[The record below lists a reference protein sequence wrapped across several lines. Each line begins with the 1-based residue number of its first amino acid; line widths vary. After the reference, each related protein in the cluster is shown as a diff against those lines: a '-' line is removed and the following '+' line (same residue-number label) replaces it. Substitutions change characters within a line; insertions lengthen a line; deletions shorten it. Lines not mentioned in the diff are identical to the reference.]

1 MGGIIFFKYQI
12 DVTVFAMN
20 ILSGEIFICQNNF
33 RKGSDRFHRTPSL
46 AASVTVKV
54 RLGKGYKA

>member
-1 MGGIIFFKYQI
+1 MFFKYQI